1 MNNLANAPF
10 ALRGPQG
17 EPLPQ
22 GVVTRDLWHVFYQN
36 QMQINGG
43 KNDRFVAWADSGG
56 LVMGYYSDS
65 AYNLRLWKLAQ
76 ESRSATTFPGLR
88 RLVPEPPIPG
98 RRAAPGLSG
107 CGQLGGQGPD
117 RPAAKR
123 GSDRHTPAA
132 QAHVPGQRPYRQPAV
147 RPQRALAR
155 RLWREYHGA
164 AVLAGV
170 LAQRRRSDAGRSRQP
185 DDHGAARPRQHR
197 RPDDGQG
204 PGLLGT
210 PAAGRPP
217 SIPPPTPA
225 FRPRP
230 TSRRITSPS
239 TTSRAPRPAH
249 RRARRICAT
258 AAWATSPRPTNS
270 WPTSRPASC
279 HR

>member
-1 MNNLANAPF
+1 MNNPTRRLRCAVLKANRCRKAWSRAICGTCSIRTRCRSTAARTTASSPGRIRAAGHGLLQRLGLQPAAVEAGPGIH
-10 ALRGPQG
+10 ALRQLFQG
-17 EPLPQ
+17 A
-22 GVVTRDLWHVFYQN
+22 F
-36 QMQINGG
+36 GG
-43 KNDRFVAWADSGG
+43 SFLNHQ
-56 LVMGYYSDS
+56 Y
-65 AYNLRLWKLAQ
+65 
-76 ESRSATTFPGLR
+76 RSPR
-88 RLVPEPPIPG
+88 S
-98 RRAAPGLSG
+98 PGLSG

-204 PGLLGT
+204 PGLPGT